1 MDITALA
8 GTANVRLTC
17 SIQLINDIGPDDSAL
32 SVSWSIPVP
41 TVAGTMSPTP
51 MTQKEFNSTL
61 NIPLIMKGQYCC
73 NHGVKYFECRYEYF
87 TSVSSSNGYYST
99 RWNS

>member
-73 NHGVKYFECRYEYF
+73 NASLTGNSTV
-87 TSVSSSNGYYST
+87 VSSCASVEILGNQLI
-99 RWNS
+99 